1 MAENQ
6 NQEQNS
12 RKEIKKDESR
22 LKIIEKIAQFEK
34 EGRWH
39 EDVEDDPP
47 TIPLLPDKVDYLN
60 KKLSSRFW
68 MKVANI
74 LARHHINTLLKK
86 KIMIMKEVTGLEENY
101 VPLKRKG
108 AIITC
113 NHFNAMDNFA
123 VYKAIEK
130 HVYHRELV
138 KVCREGNYTNFP
150 GFYGFLFKHCN
161 TLPLS
166 SVASTMK
173 NFMIAVKTYL
183 SQGRQILI
191 YPEQAMW
198 WNYRKPRPLTNGA
211 FKFAA
216 ENNVPVIPFF
226 ITMSDSDVIS
236 PDGFPVQE
244 YSVHILKPV
253 YPKKELS
260 VRQNADFMKEE
271 NFREWKEVYEKVYGK
286 TLDDRR

>member
-1 MAENQ
+1 MENQ
-6 NQEQNS
+6 V
-12 RKEIKKDESR
+12 EIQKDPGR
-22 LKIIEKIAQFEK
+22 LAISEKIEQFER
-34 EGRWH
+34 EERWAQ
-39 EDVEDDPP
+39 DVEDDPP
-47 TIPLLPDKVDYLN
+47 TIPLRPEMVHYLN
-60 KKLSSRFW
+60 EKISSRFW
-68 MKVANI
+68 MKFANI
-74 LARHHINTLLKK
+74 LARNFINSLLRK
-86 KIMIMKEVTGLEENY
+86 KIMILKEVKGLENY
-101 VPLKRKG
+101 VEMKRKG

-173 NFMIAVKTYL
+173 NFMHAVKTYL
-183 SQGRQILI
+183 AQGRQILI

-198 WNYRKPRPLTNGA
+198 WNYRKPRPLTSGA
-211 FKFAA
+211 FKMAA

-226 ITMSDSDVIS
+226 ITMQDSDIVDS
-236 PDGFPVQE
+236 DGFFVQE
-244 YSVHILKPV
+244 YTVNILKPIF
-253 YPKKELS
+253 PKEELS
-260 VRQNADFMKEE
+260 VRQNAEFMKNE
-271 NFREWKEVYEKVYGK
+271 NYSVWKKVYEEFYGIPLVYSEEEK
-286 TLDDRR
+286 

>member
-1 MAENQ
+1 MEKQ
-6 NQEQNS
+6 V
-12 RKEIKKDESR
+12 EIQKDPGR
-22 LKIIEKIAQFEK
+22 LAIIEKIKQFER
-34 EGRWH
+34 EERWAQ
-39 EDVEDDPP
+39 DVEDDPP
-47 TIPLLPDKVDYLN
+47 TIPLRPEMVDYLN
-60 KKLSSRFW
+60 EKISSRFW
-68 MKVANI
+68 MKFANI
-74 LARHHINTLLKK
+74 LARNFINSLLRK
-86 KIMIMKEVTGLEENY
+86 KIMILKEVKGLENY
-101 VPLKRKG
+101 VEMKRKG

-173 NFMIAVKTYL
+173 NFMHAVKTYL
-183 SQGRQILI
+183 AHGRQILI

-198 WNYRKPRPLTNGA
+198 WNYRKPRPLTSGA
-211 FKFAA
+211 FKMAA

-226 ITMSDSDVIS
+226 ITMQDSDIVDS
-236 PDGFPVQE
+236 DGFFVQE
-244 YSVHILKPV
+244 YTVNILKPIF
-253 YPKKELS
+253 PKEELS
-260 VRQNADFMKEE
+260 VRQNAEFMKNE
-271 NFREWKEVYEKVYGK
+271 NYSVWKKVYEEFYGIPLVYSEEEK
-286 TLDDRR
+286 

>member
-1 MAENQ
+1 MENQ
-6 NQEQNS
+6 V
-12 RKEIKKDESR
+12 EIQKDPGR
-22 LKIIEKIAQFEK
+22 LAIIEKIKLFER
-34 EGRWH
+34 EERWTQ
-39 EDVEDDPP
+39 DVEDDPP
-47 TIPLLPDKVDYLN
+47 TIPLRPEMVDYLN
-60 KKLSSRFW
+60 EKISSRFW
-68 MKVANI
+68 MKFANI
-74 LARHHINTLLKK
+74 LARNFINSLLRK
-86 KIMIMKEVTGLEENY
+86 KIMILKEVKGLENY
-101 VPLKRKG
+101 VEMKRKG

-173 NFMIAVKTYL
+173 NFMHAVKTYL
-183 SQGRQILI
+183 AQGRQILI

-198 WNYRKPRPLTNGA
+198 WNYRKPRPLTSGA
-211 FKFAA
+211 FKMAA

-226 ITMSDSDVIS
+226 ITMQDSDIVDS
-236 PDGFPVQE
+236 DGFFVQE
-244 YSVHILKPV
+244 YTVNILKPIF
-253 YPKKELS
+253 PKEELS
-260 VRQNADFMKEE
+260 VRQNAEFMKNE
-271 NFREWKEVYEKVYGK
+271 NYSVWKKVYEEFYGIPLVYSEEEK
-286 TLDDRR
+286 

>member
-1 MAENQ
+1 MAEIQ
-6 NQEQNS
+6 NQT
-12 RKEIKKDESR
+12 KIKKDEGR
-22 LKIIEKIAQFEK
+22 LQVIEKIRQFEK
-34 EGRWH
+34 EGRWTQ
-39 EDVEDDPP
+39 DVEDDPP
-47 TIPLLPDKVDYLN
+47 TIPLMPDKVDYLN

-68 MKVANI
+68 MKFANI

-86 KIMIMKEVTGLEENY
+86 KIMIIKEVTGLDENY

-130 HVYHRELV
+130 HVYHKELV

-173 NFMIAVKTYL
+173 NFMAAVKTYL
-183 SQGRQILI
+183 SEGRQILI

-226 ITMSDSDVIS
+226 ITMSDSDIIGT
-236 PDGFPVQE
+236 DGFPVQE
-244 YSVHILKPV
+244 YSVHILKPI
-253 YPKKELS
+253 YPKPKLS
-260 VRQNADFMKEE
+260 VRQNAEFMKEE
-271 NFREWKEVYEKVYGK
+271 NFREWKEVYEKVYGLK
-286 TLDDRR
+286 LEY

>member
-1 MAENQ
+1 MENQ
-6 NQEQNS
+6 V
-12 RKEIKKDESR
+12 EIQKDPGR
-22 LKIIEKIAQFEK
+22 LAIIEKIKQFER
-34 EGRWH
+34 EERWAQ
-39 EDVEDDPP
+39 DVEDDPP
-47 TIPLLPDKVDYLN
+47 TIPLRPEMVDYLN
-60 KKLSSRFW
+60 EKISSRFW
-68 MKVANI
+68 MKFANI
-74 LARHHINTLLKK
+74 LARNFINSLLRK
-86 KIMIMKEVTGLEENY
+86 KIMILKEVKGLENY
-101 VPLKRKG
+101 VEMKRKG

-173 NFMIAVKTYL
+173 NFMHAVKTYL
-183 SQGRQILI
+183 AQGRQILI

-198 WNYRKPRPLTNGA
+198 WNYRKPRPLTSGA
-211 FKFAA
+211 FKMAA

-226 ITMSDSDVIS
+226 ITMQDSDIVDS
-236 PDGFPVQE
+236 DGFFVQE
-244 YSVHILKPV
+244 YTGNNLKPIF
-253 YPKKELS
+253 PKEELS
-260 VRQNADFMKEE
+260 VRQNAEFMKNE
-271 NFREWKEVYEKVYGK
+271 NYSVWKKVYEEFYGIPLVYSEEEK
-286 TLDDRR
+286 

>member
-1 MAENQ
+1 MENQ
-6 NQEQNS
+6 V
-12 RKEIKKDESR
+12 EIQKDPGR
-22 LKIIEKIAQFEK
+22 LAIIENIKQFER
-34 EGRWH
+34 EERWAQ
-39 EDVEDDPP
+39 DVEDDPP
-47 TIPLLPDKVDYLN
+47 TIPLKSEMVDYLN
-60 KKLSSRFW
+60 EKISSRFW
-68 MKVANI
+68 MKFANI
-74 LARHHINTLLKK
+74 LARNFINSLLRK
-86 KIMIMKEVTGLEENY
+86 KIMILKEVKGLENY
-101 VPLKRKG
+101 VEMKRKG

-173 NFMIAVKTYL
+173 NFMHAVKTYL
-183 SQGRQILI
+183 AQGRQILI

-198 WNYRKPRPLTNGA
+198 WNYRKPRPLTSGA
-211 FKFAA
+211 FKMAA

-226 ITMSDSDVIS
+226 ITMRDSDIVDS
-236 PDGFPVQE
+236 DGFFVQE
-244 YSVHILKPV
+244 YTVNILKPIF
-253 YPKKELS
+253 PKEELS
-260 VRQNADFMKEE
+260 VRQNAEFMKNE
-271 NFREWKEVYEKVYGK
+271 NYSVWKKVYEEFYGIPLVYSEEEK
-286 TLDDRR
+286 

>member
-1 MAENQ
+1 MKNQ
-6 NQEQNS
+6 V
-12 RKEIKKDESR
+12 EIQKDPGR
-22 LKIIEKIAQFEK
+22 LAIIEKIKQFER
-34 EGRWH
+34 EERWAQ
-39 EDVEDDPP
+39 DVEDDPP
-47 TIPLLPDKVDYLN
+47 TIPLRPEMVDYLN
-60 KKLSSRFW
+60 EKISSRFW
-68 MKVANI
+68 MKFANI
-74 LARHHINTLLKK
+74 LARNFINSLLRK
-86 KIMIMKEVTGLEENY
+86 KIMILKEVKGLENY
-101 VPLKRKG
+101 VEMKRKG

-173 NFMIAVKTYL
+173 NFMHAVKTYL
-183 SQGRQILI
+183 AQGRQILI

-198 WNYRKPRPLTNGA
+198 WNYRKPRPLTSGA
-211 FKFAA
+211 FKMAA

-226 ITMSDSDVIS
+226 ITMQDSDIVDS
-236 PDGFPVQE
+236 DGFFVQE
-244 YSVHILKPV
+244 YTVNILKPIF
-253 YPKKELS
+253 PKGELS
-260 VRQNADFMKEE
+260 VRQNAEFMKNE
-271 NFREWKEVYEKVYGK
+271 NYSVWKKVYEEFYGIPLVYSEEEK
-286 TLDDRR
+286 

>member
-1 MAENQ
+1 MENQ
-6 NQEQNS
+6 L
-12 RKEIKKDESR
+12 EIQKDPGR
-22 LKIIEKIAQFEK
+22 LAIIEKINQFER
-34 EGRWH
+34 EERWAQ
-39 EDVEDDPP
+39 DVEDDPP
-47 TIPLLPDKVDYLN
+47 TIPLRPEMVDYLN
-60 KKLSSRFW
+60 EKISSRFW
-68 MKVANI
+68 MKFANI
-74 LARHHINTLLKK
+74 LARNFINSLLRK
-86 KIMIMKEVTGLEENY
+86 KIMILKEVKGLENY
-101 VPLKRKG
+101 VEMKRKG

-173 NFMIAVKTYL
+173 NFMHAVKTYL
-183 SQGRQILI
+183 AQGRQILI

-198 WNYRKPRPLTNGA
+198 WNYRKPRPLTYGA
-211 FKFAA
+211 FKMAA

-226 ITMSDSDVIS
+226 ITMQDSDIVDS
-236 PDGFPVQE
+236 DGFFVQE
-244 YSVHILKPV
+244 YTVNILKPIF
-253 YPKKELS
+253 PKEELS
-260 VRQNADFMKEE
+260 VRQNAEFMKNE
-271 NFREWKEVYEKVYGK
+271 NYSVWKKVYEEFYGIPLVYSEEEK
-286 TLDDRR
+286 

>member
-1 MAENQ
+1 MENQ
-6 NQEQNS
+6 V
-12 RKEIKKDESR
+12 EIQKDPGR
-22 LKIIEKIAQFEK
+22 LAIIEKIKQFER
-34 EGRWH
+34 EERWAQ
-39 EDVEDDPP
+39 DVEDDPP
-47 TIPLLPDKVDYLN
+47 TIPLKPEMVDYLN
-60 KKLSSRFW
+60 EKISSRFW
-68 MKVANI
+68 MKFANI
-74 LARHHINTLLKK
+74 LARNFINSLLRK
-86 KIMIMKEVTGLEENY
+86 KIMILKEVKGLENY
-101 VPLKRKG
+101 VEMKRKG

-173 NFMIAVKTYL
+173 NFMHAVKTYL
-183 SQGRQILI
+183 AQGRQILI

-198 WNYRKPRPLTNGA
+198 WNYRKPRPLTSGA
-211 FKFAA
+211 FKMAA

-226 ITMSDSDVIS
+226 ITMQDSDIVDS
-236 PDGFPVQE
+236 DGFFVQE
-244 YSVHILKPV
+244 YTVNILKPIF
-253 YPKKELS
+253 PKEEFS
-260 VRQNADFMKEE
+260 VRQNAEFMKNE
-271 NFREWKEVYEKVYGK
+271 NYSVWKKVYEDFYGIPLVYSEEEK
-286 TLDDRR
+286 

>member
-1 MAENQ
+1 MENQ
-6 NQEQNS
+6 V
-12 RKEIKKDESR
+12 EIQKDPGR
-22 LKIIEKIAQFEK
+22 LAIIEKIKQFER
-34 EGRWH
+34 EERWAQ
-39 EDVEDDPP
+39 DVEDDPP
-47 TIPLLPDKVDYLN
+47 TIPLRPEMVDYLN
-60 KKLSSRFW
+60 EKISSRFW
-68 MKVANI
+68 MKFANI
-74 LARHHINTLLKK
+74 LARNFINSLLRK
-86 KIMIMKEVTGLEENY
+86 KIMILKEVKGLENY
-101 VPLKRKG
+101 VEMKRKG

-173 NFMIAVKTYL
+173 NFMHAVKTYL
-183 SQGRQILI
+183 AQGRQILI

-198 WNYRKPRPLTNGA
+198 WNYRKPRPLTSGA
-211 FKFAA
+211 FKMAA

-226 ITMSDSDVIS
+226 ITMRDSDIVDS
-236 PDGFPVQE
+236 DGFFVQE
-244 YSVHILKPV
+244 YIVNILKPIF
-253 YPKKELS
+253 PKEELS
-260 VRQNADFMKEE
+260 VRQNAEFMKNE
-271 NFREWKEVYEKVYGK
+271 NYSVWKKVYEEFYGIPLVYSEEEK
-286 TLDDRR
+286 

>member
-1 MAENQ
+1 MKNQ
-6 NQEQNS
+6 V
-12 RKEIKKDESR
+12 EIQKDPGR
-22 LKIIEKIAQFEK
+22 LAIIEKIKLFEREERWAQ
-34 EGRWH
+34 
-39 EDVEDDPP
+39 DVEDDPP
-47 TIPLLPDKVDYLN
+47 TIPLRPEMVDYLN
-60 KKLSSRFW
+60 EKISSRFW
-68 MKVANI
+68 MKFANI
-74 LARHHINTLLKK
+74 LARNFINSLLRK
-86 KIMIMKEVTGLEENY
+86 KIMILKEVKGLENY
-101 VPLKRKG
+101 VEMKRKG

-173 NFMIAVKTYL
+173 NFMHAVKTYL
-183 SQGRQILI
+183 AQGRQILI

-198 WNYRKPRPLTNGA
+198 WNYRKPRPLTSGA
-211 FKFAA
+211 FKMAA

-226 ITMSDSDVIS
+226 ITMQDSDIVDS
-236 PDGFPVQE
+236 DGFFVQE
-244 YSVHILKPV
+244 YTVNILKPIF
-253 YPKKELS
+253 PKEELS
-260 VRQNADFMKEE
+260 VRQNAEFMKNE
-271 NFREWKEVYEKVYGK
+271 NYSVWKKVYEEFYGIPLVYSEEEK
-286 TLDDRR
+286 

>member
-1 MAENQ
+1 MENQ
-6 NQEQNS
+6 V
-12 RKEIKKDESR
+12 EIQKDPGR
-22 LKIIEKIAQFEK
+22 LAIIEKIKQFER
-34 EGRWH
+34 EERWAQ
-39 EDVEDDPP
+39 DVEDDPP
-47 TIPLLPDKVDYLN
+47 TIPLRPEMVDYLN
-60 KKLSSRFW
+60 EKISSCFW
-68 MKVANI
+68 MKFANI
-74 LARHHINTLLKK
+74 LARNFINSLLRK
-86 KIMIMKEVTGLEENY
+86 KIMILKEVKGLENY
-101 VPLKRKG
+101 VEMKRKG

-173 NFMIAVKTYL
+173 NFMHAVKTYL
-183 SQGRQILI
+183 AQGRQILI

-198 WNYRKPRPLTNGA
+198 WNYRKPRPLTSGA
-211 FKFAA
+211 FKMAA

-226 ITMSDSDVIS
+226 ITMQDSDIVDS
-236 PDGFPVQE
+236 DGFFVQE
-244 YSVHILKPV
+244 YTVNILKPIF
-253 YPKKELS
+253 PKEELS
-260 VRQNADFMKEE
+260 VRQNAEFMKNE
-271 NFREWKEVYEKVYGK
+271 NYSVWKKVYEEFYGIPLVYSEEEK
-286 TLDDRR
+286 

>member
-1 MAENQ
+1 MENQ
-6 NQEQNS
+6 V
-12 RKEIKKDESR
+12 EIQKDPGR
-22 LKIIEKIAQFEK
+22 LAIIEKIKLFEREERWAQ
-34 EGRWH
+34 
-39 EDVEDDPP
+39 DVEDDPP
-47 TIPLLPDKVDYLN
+47 TIPLKPEMVDYLN
-60 KKLSSRFW
+60 EKISSRFW
-68 MKVANI
+68 MKFANI
-74 LARHHINTLLKK
+74 LARNFINSLLRK
-86 KIMIMKEVTGLEENY
+86 KIMILKEVKGLENY
-101 VPLKRKG
+101 VEMKRKG

-173 NFMIAVKTYL
+173 NFMHAVKTYL
-183 SQGRQILI
+183 AQGRQILI

-198 WNYRKPRPLTNGA
+198 WNYRKPRPLTSGA
-211 FKFAA
+211 FKMAA

-226 ITMSDSDVIS
+226 ITMQDSDIVDS
-236 PDGFPVQE
+236 DGFFVQE
-244 YSVHILKPV
+244 YTVNILKPIF
-253 YPKKELS
+253 PKEELS
-260 VRQNADFMKEE
+260 VRQNAEFMKNE
-271 NFREWKEVYEKVYGK
+271 NYSVWKKVYEEFYGIPLVYSEEEK
-286 TLDDRR
+286 

>member
-1 MAENQ
+1 MENQ
-6 NQEQNS
+6 V
-12 RKEIKKDESR
+12 EIQKDPGR
-22 LKIIEKIAQFEK
+22 LAIIEKIKQFER
-34 EGRWH
+34 EERWAQ
-39 EDVEDDPP
+39 DVENDPP
-47 TIPLLPDKVDYLN
+47 TIPLKPEMVDYLN
-60 KKLSSRFW
+60 EKISSRFW
-68 MKVANI
+68 MKFANI
-74 LARHHINTLLKK
+74 LARNFINSLLRK
-86 KIMIMKEVTGLEENY
+86 KIMILKEVKGLENY
-101 VPLKRKG
+101 VEMKRKG

-173 NFMIAVKTYL
+173 NFMHAVKTYL
-183 SQGRQILI
+183 AQGRQILI

-198 WNYRKPRPLTNGA
+198 WNYRKPRPLTSGA
-211 FKFAA
+211 FKMAA

-226 ITMSDSDVIS
+226 ITMRDSDIVDS
-236 PDGFPVQE
+236 DGFFVQE
-244 YSVHILKPV
+244 YTVNILKPIF
-253 YPKKELS
+253 PKEELS
-260 VRQNADFMKEE
+260 VRQNAEFMKNE
-271 NFREWKEVYEKVYGK
+271 NYSVWKKVYEEFYGIPLVYSEEEK
-286 TLDDRR
+286 

>member
-1 MAENQ
+1 MENQ
-6 NQEQNS
+6 V
-12 RKEIKKDESR
+12 EIQKDPGR
-22 LKIIEKIAQFEK
+22 LAIIEKIKQFER
-34 EGRWH
+34 EERWAQ
-39 EDVEDDPP
+39 DVEDDPP
-47 TIPLLPDKVDYLN
+47 TIPLRPEMVDYLN
-60 KKLSSRFW
+60 EKISSRFW
-68 MKVANI
+68 MKFANI
-74 LARHHINTLLKK
+74 LARNFINSLLRK
-86 KIMIMKEVTGLEENY
+86 KIMILKEVKGLENY
-101 VPLKRKG
+101 VEMKRKG

-173 NFMIAVKTYL
+173 NFMHAVKTYL
-183 SQGRQILI
+183 AQGRQILI

-198 WNYRKPRPLTNGA
+198 WNYRKPRPLTSGA
-211 FKFAA
+211 FKMAA

-226 ITMSDSDVIS
+226 ITMQDSDLVDS
-236 PDGFPVQE
+236 DGFFVQE
-244 YSVHILKPV
+244 YTVNILKPIF
-253 YPKKELS
+253 PKEELS
-260 VRQNADFMKEE
+260 VRQNAEFMKNE
-271 NFREWKEVYEKVYGK
+271 NYSVWKKVYEEFYGIPLVYSEEEK
-286 TLDDRR
+286 

>member
-1 MAENQ
+1 MENQ
-6 NQEQNS
+6 V
-12 RKEIKKDESR
+12 EIQKDPGR
-22 LKIIEKIAQFEK
+22 LAIIEKIKQFER
-34 EGRWH
+34 EERWAQ
-39 EDVEDDPP
+39 DVEDDPP
-47 TIPLLPDKVDYLN
+47 TIPLRAEMVDYLN
-60 KKLSSRFW
+60 EKISSRFW
-68 MKVANI
+68 MKFANI
-74 LARHHINTLLKK
+74 LARNFINSLLRK
-86 KIMIMKEVTGLEENY
+86 KIMILKEVKGLENY
-101 VPLKRKG
+101 VEMKRKG

-173 NFMIAVKTYL
+173 NFMHAVKTYL
-183 SQGRQILI
+183 AQGRQILI

-198 WNYRKPRPLTNGA
+198 WNYRKPRPLTSGA
-211 FKFAA
+211 FKMAA

-226 ITMSDSDVIS
+226 ITMQDSDIVDS
-236 PDGFPVQE
+236 DGFFVQE
-244 YSVHILKPV
+244 YTVNILKPIF
-253 YPKKELS
+253 PKEELS
-260 VRQNADFMKEE
+260 VRQNAEFMKNE
-271 NFREWKEVYEKVYGK
+271 NYSVWKKVYEEFYGIPLVYSEEEK
-286 TLDDRR
+286 

>member
-1 MAENQ
+1 MENQ
-6 NQEQNS
+6 V
-12 RKEIKKDESR
+12 EIQKDPGR
-22 LKIIEKIAQFEK
+22 LAIIEKIKQFER
-34 EGRWH
+34 EERWAQ
-39 EDVEDDPP
+39 DVEDDPP
-47 TIPLLPDKVDYLN
+47 TIPLRPEMVDYLN
-60 KKLSSRFW
+60 EKISSRFW
-68 MKVANI
+68 MKFANI
-74 LARHHINTLLKK
+74 LARNFINSLLRK
-86 KIMIMKEVTGLEENY
+86 KIMILKEVKGLENY
-101 VPLKRKG
+101 VEMKRKG

-173 NFMIAVKTYL
+173 NFMHAVKTYL
-183 SQGRQILI
+183 AQGRQILI

-198 WNYRKPRPLTNGA
+198 WNYRKPRPLTSGA
-211 FKFAA
+211 FKMAA

-226 ITMSDSDVIS
+226 ITMRDSDIVDS
-236 PDGFPVQE
+236 DGFFVQE
-244 YSVHILKPV
+244 YTVNILKPIF
-253 YPKKELS
+253 PKEELS
-260 VRQNADFMKEE
+260 VRQNAEFMKNE
-271 NFREWKEVYEKVYGK
+271 NYSAWKKVYEEFYGIPLVYSEEEK
-286 TLDDRR
+286 

>member
-1 MAENQ
+1 MENQ
-6 NQEQNS
+6 V
-12 RKEIKKDESR
+12 EIQKDPGR
-22 LKIIEKIAQFEK
+22 LAIIEKIKQFER
-34 EGRWH
+34 EERWAQ
-39 EDVEDDPP
+39 DVEDDPP
-47 TIPLLPDKVDYLN
+47 TIPLRPEMVDYLN
-60 KKLSSRFW
+60 EKISSRFW
-68 MKVANI
+68 MKFANI
-74 LARHHINTLLKK
+74 LARNFINSLLRK
-86 KIMIMKEVTGLEENY
+86 KIMILKEVKGLENY
-101 VPLKRKG
+101 VEMKRKG

-173 NFMIAVKTYL
+173 NFMHAVKTYL
-183 SQGRQILI
+183 AQGRQILI

-198 WNYRKPRPLTNGA
+198 WNYRKPRPLTSGA
-211 FKFAA
+211 FKMAA

-226 ITMSDSDVIS
+226 ITMQDSDIVDS
-236 PDGFPVQE
+236 DGFFVQE
-244 YSVHILKPV
+244 YTVNILKPIF
-253 YPKKELS
+253 PKEELS
-260 VRQNADFMKEE
+260 VRQNAEVMKNENHSVWKKVDEE
-271 NFREWKEVYEKVYGK
+271 FYGIPLGYSEEEK
-286 TLDDRR
+286 

>member
-1 MAENQ
+1 MAEIQ
-6 NQEQNS
+6 NQTKIE
-12 RKEIKKDESR
+12 KDEGR
-22 LKIIEKIAQFEK
+22 LVIIEKIKQFEK

-60 KKLSSRFW
+60 KKLSSKFW
-68 MKVANI
+68 MKFANI

-86 KIMIMKEVTGLEENY
+86 KIMIIKEVSGLEENY
-101 VPLKRKG
+101 VPIKRKG

-166 SVASTMK
+166 SVVSTMK
-173 NFMIAVKTYL
+173 NFMVAVKTYL
-183 SQGRQILI
+183 AQGRQILI

-226 ITMSDSDVIS
+226 ITMSDSETIA

-260 VRQNADFMKEE
+260 VRQNTEFMKEE
-271 NFREWKEVYEKVYGK
+271 NFREWKETYEKVYGQK
-286 TLDDRR
+286 LDDRR

>member
-1 MAENQ
+1 MENQ
-6 NQEQNS
+6 V
-12 RKEIKKDESR
+12 EIQKDPGR
-22 LKIIEKIAQFEK
+22 LAIIEKIKQFER
-34 EGRWH
+34 EELWAQ
-39 EDVEDDPP
+39 DVEDDPP
-47 TIPLLPDKVDYLN
+47 TIPLRPEMVDYLN
-60 KKLSSRFW
+60 EKISSRFW
-68 MKVANI
+68 MKFANI
-74 LARHHINTLLKK
+74 LARNFINSLLRK
-86 KIMIMKEVTGLEENY
+86 KIMILKEVKGLENY
-101 VPLKRKG
+101 VEMKRKG

-173 NFMIAVKTYL
+173 NFMHAVKTYL
-183 SQGRQILI
+183 AQGRQILI

-198 WNYRKPRPLTNGA
+198 WNYRKPRPLTSGA
-211 FKFAA
+211 FKMAA

-226 ITMSDSDVIS
+226 ITMQDSDIVDS
-236 PDGFPVQE
+236 DGFFVQE
-244 YSVHILKPV
+244 YTVNILKPIF
-253 YPKKELS
+253 PKEELS
-260 VRQNADFMKEE
+260 VRQNAEFMKNE
-271 NFREWKEVYEKVYGK
+271 NYSVWKKVYEEFYGIPLVYSEEEK
-286 TLDDRR
+286 

>member
-1 MAENQ
+1 MENQ
-6 NQEQNS
+6 V
-12 RKEIKKDESR
+12 EIQKDPGR
-22 LKIIEKIAQFEK
+22 LAIIEKIKQFER
-34 EGRWH
+34 EERWAQ
-39 EDVEDDPP
+39 DVEDDPP
-47 TIPLLPDKVDYLN
+47 TIPLRPEMVDYLN
-60 KKLSSRFW
+60 EKISSRFW
-68 MKVANI
+68 MKFANI
-74 LARHHINTLLKK
+74 LARNFINSLLRK
-86 KIMIMKEVTGLEENY
+86 KIMILKEVKGLENY
-101 VPLKRKG
+101 VEMKRKG

-173 NFMIAVKTYL
+173 NFMHAVKTYL
-183 SQGRQILI
+183 AQGRQILI

-198 WNYRKPRPLTNGA
+198 WNYRKPRPLASGA
-211 FKFAA
+211 FKMAA

-226 ITMSDSDVIS
+226 ITMQDSDIVDS
-236 PDGFPVQE
+236 DGFFVQE
-244 YSVHILKPV
+244 YTVNILKPIF
-253 YPKKELS
+253 PKEELS
-260 VRQNADFMKEE
+260 VRQNAEFMKNE
-271 NFREWKEVYEKVYGK
+271 NYSVWKKVYEEFYGIPLVYSEEEK
-286 TLDDRR
+286 

>member
-1 MAENQ
+1 MKNQ
-6 NQEQNS
+6 V
-12 RKEIKKDESR
+12 EIQKDPGR
-22 LKIIEKIAQFEK
+22 LAIIEKIKQFER
-34 EGRWH
+34 EERWAQ
-39 EDVEDDPP
+39 DVEDDPP
-47 TIPLLPDKVDYLN
+47 TIPLRPEMVDYLN
-60 KKLSSRFW
+60 EKISSRFW
-68 MKVANI
+68 MKFANI
-74 LARHHINTLLKK
+74 LARNFINSLLRK
-86 KIMIMKEVTGLEENY
+86 KIMILKEVKGLENY
-101 VPLKRKG
+101 VEMKRKG

-173 NFMIAVKTYL
+173 NFMHAVKTYL
-183 SQGRQILI
+183 AQGRQILI

-198 WNYRKPRPLTNGA
+198 WNYRKPRPLTSGA
-211 FKFAA
+211 FKMAA

-226 ITMSDSDVIS
+226 ITMQDSDIVDS
-236 PDGFPVQE
+236 DGFFVQE
-244 YSVHILKPV
+244 YTVNILKPIF
-253 YPKKELS
+253 PKEELS
-260 VRQNADFMKEE
+260 VRQNAEFMKNE
-271 NFREWKEVYEKVYGK
+271 NYSVWKKVYEEFYGIPLVYSEEEK
-286 TLDDRR
+286 

>member
-1 MAENQ
+1 MENQ
-6 NQEQNS
+6 V
-12 RKEIKKDESR
+12 EIQKDPGR
-22 LKIIEKIAQFEK
+22 LAIIEKIKQFER
-34 EGRWH
+34 EERWAQ
-39 EDVEDDPP
+39 DVEDDPP
-47 TIPLLPDKVDYLN
+47 TIPLRPEMVDYLN
-60 KKLSSRFW
+60 EKISSRFW
-68 MKVANI
+68 MKFANI
-74 LARHHINTLLKK
+74 LARNFINSLLRK
-86 KIMIMKEVTGLEENY
+86 KIMILKEVKGLENY
-101 VPLKRKG
+101 VEMKRKG

-173 NFMIAVKTYL
+173 NFMHAVKTYL
-183 SQGRQILI
+183 AQGRQILI

-198 WNYRKPRPLTNGA
+198 WNYRKPRPLTSGA
-211 FKFAA
+211 FKMAA

-226 ITMSDSDVIS
+226 ITMQDSDIVDS
-236 PDGFPVQE
+236 DGFFVQE
-244 YSVHILKPV
+244 YTVNILKPIF
-253 YPKKELS
+253 PKEELS
-260 VRQNADFMKEE
+260 VRQNAEFMKNE
-271 NFREWKEVYEKVYGK
+271 NYSVWKKVYEEFYGIPLVYSEEEK
-286 TLDDRR
+286 

>member
-1 MAENQ
+1 MENQ
-6 NQEQNS
+6 V
-12 RKEIKKDESR
+12 EIQKDPGR
-22 LKIIEKIAQFEK
+22 LAIIEKIKQFER
-34 EGRWH
+34 EERWAQ
-39 EDVEDDPP
+39 DVEDDPP
-47 TIPLLPDKVDYLN
+47 TIPLRPEMVDYLN
-60 KKLSSRFW
+60 EKISSRFW
-68 MKVANI
+68 MKFANI
-74 LARHHINTLLKK
+74 LARNFINSLLRK
-86 KIMIMKEVTGLEENY
+86 KIMILKDVKGLENY
-101 VPLKRKG
+101 VEMKRKG

-173 NFMIAVKTYL
+173 NFMHAVKTYL
-183 SQGRQILI
+183 AQGRQILI

-198 WNYRKPRPLTNGA
+198 WNYRKPRPLTSGA
-211 FKFAA
+211 FKMAA

-226 ITMSDSDVIS
+226 ITMQDSDIVDS
-236 PDGFPVQE
+236 DGFFVQE
-244 YSVHILKPV
+244 YTVNILKPIF
-253 YPKKELS
+253 PKEELS
-260 VRQNADFMKEE
+260 VRQNAEFMKNE
-271 NFREWKEVYEKVYGK
+271 NYSVWKKVYEEFYGIPLVYSEEEK
-286 TLDDRR
+286 

>member
-1 MAENQ
+1 MENQ
-6 NQEQNS
+6 V
-12 RKEIKKDESR
+12 EIQKDPGR
-22 LKIIEKIAQFEK
+22 LVIIEKIKQFER
-34 EGRWH
+34 EERWAQ
-39 EDVEDDPP
+39 DVEDDPP
-47 TIPLLPDKVDYLN
+47 TIPLRPEMVDYLN
-60 KKLSSRFW
+60 EKISSRFW
-68 MKVANI
+68 MKFANI
-74 LARHHINTLLKK
+74 LARNFINSLLRK
-86 KIMIMKEVTGLEENY
+86 KIMILKEVKGLENY
-101 VPLKRKG
+101 VEMKRKG

-173 NFMIAVKTYL
+173 NFMHAVKTYL
-183 SQGRQILI
+183 AQGRQILI

-198 WNYRKPRPLTNGA
+198 WNYRKPRPLTSGA
-211 FKFAA
+211 FKMAA

-226 ITMSDSDVIS
+226 ITMQDSDIVDS
-236 PDGFPVQE
+236 DGFFVQE
-244 YSVHILKPV
+244 YTVNILKPIF
-253 YPKKELS
+253 PKEELS
-260 VRQNADFMKEE
+260 VRQNAEFMKNE
-271 NFREWKEVYEKVYGK
+271 NYSVWKKVYEEFYGIPLVYSEEEK
-286 TLDDRR
+286 

>member
-1 MAENQ
+1 MENQ
-6 NQEQNS
+6 V
-12 RKEIKKDESR
+12 EIQKDPGR
-22 LKIIEKIAQFEK
+22 LAIIEKIKLFEREECWAQ
-34 EGRWH
+34 
-39 EDVEDDPP
+39 DVEDDPP
-47 TIPLLPDKVDYLN
+47 TIPLRPEMVDYLN
-60 KKLSSRFW
+60 EKISSRFW
-68 MKVANI
+68 MKFANI
-74 LARHHINTLLKK
+74 LARNFINSLLRK
-86 KIMIMKEVTGLEENY
+86 KIMILKEVKGLENY
-101 VPLKRKG
+101 VEMKRKG

-173 NFMIAVKTYL
+173 NFMHAVKTYL
-183 SQGRQILI
+183 AQGRQILI

-198 WNYRKPRPLTNGA
+198 WNYRKPRPLTSGA
-211 FKFAA
+211 FKMAA

-226 ITMSDSDVIS
+226 ITMQDSDIVDS
-236 PDGFPVQE
+236 DGFFVQE
-244 YSVHILKPV
+244 YTVNILKPIF
-253 YPKKELS
+253 PKEELS
-260 VRQNADFMKEE
+260 VRQNAEFMKNE
-271 NFREWKEVYEKVYGK
+271 NYSVWKKVYEEFYGIPLVYSEEEK
-286 TLDDRR
+286 

>member
-1 MAENQ
+1 MENQ
-6 NQEQNS
+6 L
-12 RKEIKKDESR
+12 EIQKDPGR
-22 LKIIEKIAQFEK
+22 LAIIEKIKQFER
-34 EGRWH
+34 EERWAQ
-39 EDVEDDPP
+39 DVEDDPP
-47 TIPLLPDKVDYLN
+47 TIPLRPEMVDYLN
-60 KKLSSRFW
+60 EKISSRFW
-68 MKVANI
+68 MKFANI
-74 LARHHINTLLKK
+74 LARNFINSLLRK
-86 KIMIMKEVTGLEENY
+86 KIMILKEVKGLENY
-101 VPLKRKG
+101 VEMKRKG

-173 NFMIAVKTYL
+173 NFMHAVKTYL
-183 SQGRQILI
+183 AQGRQILI

-198 WNYRKPRPLTNGA
+198 WNYRKPRPLTSGA
-211 FKFAA
+211 FKMAA

-226 ITMSDSDVIS
+226 ITMQDSDIVDS
-236 PDGFPVQE
+236 DGFFVQE
-244 YSVHILKPV
+244 YTVNILKPIF
-253 YPKKELS
+253 PKEELS
-260 VRQNADFMKEE
+260 VRQNAEFMKNE
-271 NFREWKEVYEKVYGK
+271 NYSVWKKVYEEFYGIPLVYSEEEK
-286 TLDDRR
+286 

>member
-1 MAENQ
+1 MENQ
-6 NQEQNS
+6 V
-12 RKEIKKDESR
+12 EIQKDPGR
-22 LKIIEKIAQFEK
+22 LAIIEKIKQFER
-34 EGRWH
+34 EERWAQ
-39 EDVEDDPP
+39 DVENDPP
-47 TIPLLPDKVDYLN
+47 TIPLKPEMVDYLN
-60 KKLSSRFW
+60 EKLSSRFW
-68 MKVANI
+68 MKFANI
-74 LARHHINTLLKK
+74 LARNFINSLLRK
-86 KIMIMKEVTGLEENY
+86 KIMILKEVKGLENY
-101 VPLKRKG
+101 VEMKRKG

-173 NFMIAVKTYL
+173 NFMHAVKTYL
-183 SQGRQILI
+183 AQGRQILI

-198 WNYRKPRPLTNGA
+198 WNYRKPRPLTSGA
-211 FKFAA
+211 FKMAA

-226 ITMSDSDVIS
+226 ITMRDSDIVDS
-236 PDGFPVQE
+236 DGFFVQE
-244 YSVHILKPV
+244 YTVNILKPIF
-253 YPKKELS
+253 PKEELS
-260 VRQNADFMKEE
+260 VRQNAEFMKNE
-271 NFREWKEVYEKVYGK
+271 NYSAWKKVYEEFYGIPLVYSEEEK
-286 TLDDRR
+286 

>member
-1 MAENQ
+1 M
-6 NQEQNS
+6 
-12 RKEIKKDESR
+12 
-22 LKIIEKIAQFEK
+22 
-34 EGRWH
+34 
-39 EDVEDDPP
+39 
-47 TIPLLPDKVDYLN
+47 
-60 KKLSSRFW
+60 
-68 MKVANI
+68 I
-74 LARHHINTLLKK
+74 L
-86 KIMIMKEVTGLEENY
+86 KEVKGLENY
-101 VPLKRKG
+101 VEMKRKG

-173 NFMIAVKTYL
+173 NFMHAVKTYL
-183 SQGRQILI
+183 AQGRQILI

-198 WNYRKPRPLTNGA
+198 WNYRKPRPLTSGA
-211 FKFAA
+211 FKMAA

-226 ITMSDSDVIS
+226 ITMQDSGIVDSD
-236 PDGFPVQE
+236 GFFVQE
-244 YSVHILKPV
+244 YTVNILKPIF
-253 YPKKELS
+253 PKEELS
-260 VRQNADFMKEE
+260 VRQNAEFMKNE
-271 NFREWKEVYEKVYGK
+271 NYSVWKKVYEEFYGIPLVYSEEEK
-286 TLDDRR
+286 